1 MAELNVDK
9 MAKEV
14 AEKALD
20 DYVYQGKTI
29 REWIA
34 IIAKNAWIPVS
45 EILPEKD
52 GEYLTTMKYIGK
64 ATGTIYIDVEETFF
78 DAGKS
83 FNVGVNE
90 EVIAWMPLPEPY
102 KAESEDKV

>member
-1 MAELNVDK
+1 MAELNMDK

-45 EILPEKD
+45 ERLPEEQ
-52 GEYLTTMKYIGK
+52 GIYLV
-64 ATGTIYIDVEETFF
+64 TI
-78 DAGKS
+78 KS
-83 FNVGVNE
+83 GDTYYRHVDLFNTSYKNGFMMPNVL
-90 EVIAWMPLPEPY
+90 AWMPLPEPY
-102 KAESEDKV
+102 KEGESNAENSN